1 MGAMGAG
8 TACRA
13 GRAQRAPCRCAHPGP
28 LTALRTHRNEGRR
41 PVLAALPFR
50 VRCSV
55 PMSHQVTLPWEGA
68 HIQTYGLVQ
77 LGRHLSGGPSLSSTP
92 RTGISL
98 VSPHCHHPQGAGI
111 TLVSPHCHLS
121 QGQAS
126 LQHPLI
132 AIILGDRHR
141 SGAPSLSPPPGG
153 RNHFCVPSLPSS
165 LGTDI
170 TPVPPHCHLPQGQ
183 ASLRRPLTAII
194 LKDRHHSGAPSL
206 SPPSGTSIT
215 PVSPHCHPSEGQ
227 KSLQRPLSATTPAF
241 RHGTTQNPFIF
252 FPHIK
257 LFTQQLFQSFAIA
270 KPHGVPNH
278 RDHKT
283 KNPPPPP
290 TPKGLLNADFQQRR
304 KPPNNPLP
312 RRSRQPPPTSRAPGS
327 AHSRSSVLTY
337 IFVPR

>member
-1 MGAMGAG
+1 M
-8 TACRA
+8 
-13 GRAQRAPCRCAHPGP
+13 
-28 LTALRTHRNEGRR
+28 
-41 PVLAALPFR
+41 
-50 VRCSV
+50 
-55 PMSHQVTLPWEGA
+55 
-68 HIQTYGLVQ
+68 
-77 LGRHLSGGPSLSSTP
+77 
-92 RTGISL
+92 
-98 VSPHCHHPQGAGI
+98 
-111 TLVSPHCHLS
+111 SPHCHLS
-121 QGQAS
+121 QGQMS

>member
-1 MGAMGAG
+1 MASFSWA
-8 TACRA
+8 
-13 GRAQRAPCRCAHPGP
+13 
-28 LTALRTHRNEGRR
+28 
-41 PVLAALPFR
+41 
-50 VRCSV
+50 
-55 PMSHQVTLPWEGA
+55 
-68 HIQTYGLVQ
+68 
-77 LGRHLSGGPSLSSTP
+77 
-92 RTGISL
+92 GISQVAHL
-98 VSPHCHHPQGAGI
+98 CHRP
-111 TLVSPHCHLS
+111 

-126 LQHPLI
+126 LWCPLI
-132 AIILGDRHR
+132 AITPRGQESLWCPLTATSPKDRRH
-141 SGAPSLSPPPGG
+141 SSI
-153 RNHFCVPSLPSS
+153 PSLPSS

-170 TPVPPHCHLPQGQ
+170 VPVPPHCHLCQGAGITS
-183 ASLRRPLTAII
+183 ASPPCHHPWGQTSLQCPLTATSP
-194 LKDRHHSGAPSL
+194 KDRHHSGVPSL
-206 SPPSGTSIT
+206 PSSLRTGIT
-215 PVSPHCHPSEGQ
+215 PVLLHYHLPQGPASLPYPPTATPPKDRNHSSALSLPPPLRSGTGQ
-227 KSLQRPLSATTPAF
+227 HKTHL
-241 RHGTTQNPFIF
+241 F